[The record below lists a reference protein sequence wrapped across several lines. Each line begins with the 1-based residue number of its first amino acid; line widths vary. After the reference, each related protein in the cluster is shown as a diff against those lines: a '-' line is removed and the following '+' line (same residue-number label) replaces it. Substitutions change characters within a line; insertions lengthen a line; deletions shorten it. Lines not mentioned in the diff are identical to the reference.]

1 MKVLI
6 IDDEKLTREGI
17 ISTVNWDMLGI
28 HEILEADDGINAI
41 ALAKLHKP
49 NIILSDIRMPRMNGI
64 EMYKEIYALYPKTSI
79 IFMSGYS
86 DKEYLKAAITLKAIS
101 YVEKPIDT
109 KEIELAI
116 KNAVDI
122 QNTNLK
128 NQISLHSM
136 NKYNQSKLGLKLIY
150 SSSEV
155 DHQVH
160 TQELNSLGYQIKPTT
175 EFTTLIITLKTNLSI
190 LPDQFLNELYATIE
204 TTILNYSYEY
214 ILSIKNDQFIIL
226 HLFRNDRTK
235 EKKLITI
242 CNTLS
247 NYLKRYYG
255 HYIAVGKTVIGIKHV
270 FESYNIAVSLLQSSF
285 FYDYNSIITS
295 SSNTMP
301 SFISQSYI
309 VKFTEVVINKNYEG
323 TLITSKELYQLLK
336 NNQHILP
343 NYAKDIYYRLFTI
356 LFKTAASFHIIPFQD
371 ENSSTILDFISK
383 DNNLT
388 ELHNMLL
395 SKIEQFFNS
404 LLNKSKDNATIYAIK
419 EFIGNHYGNE
429 TLSVKD
435 ISESVYLSSSYV
447 CTLFK
452 NETGKTLNQYLTEY
466 RVEKAKNLLKDSRHK
481 ITDISSKVGY
491 SDGNYFGKTFK
502 KLVGLSPS
510 EYREHFK

>member
-17 ISTVNWDMLGI
+17 ISTVNWDMIGI
-28 HEILEADDGINAI
+28 YEILEADDGINAV

-64 EMYKEIYALYPKTSI
+64 EMYKEIYALYPSTSI

-109 KEIELAI
+109 KEIELAL
-116 KNAVDI
+116 KNAVEI
-122 QNTNLK
+122 QNTYLK
-128 NQISLHSM
+128 NQLSLHSL
-136 NKYNQSKLGLKLIY
+136 NKYNQSKLGLQLIY
-150 SSSEV
+150 PSSNAN
-155 DHQVH
+155 HQVYIR
-160 TQELNSLGYQIKPTT
+160 ELNSLGYQIRPTT
-175 EFTTLIITLKTNLSI
+175 EFTTLIITLKTNVSI
-190 LPDQFLNELYATIE
+190 LPDQFLNELYTIIE
-204 TTILNYSYEY
+204 TTILNYSFEY

-235 EKKLITI
+235 ESKLIII

-247 NYLKRYYG
+247 NYLKKSYY
-255 HYIAVGKTVIGIKHV
+255 HYIAVGKTVIGIQHV
-270 FESYNIAVSLLQSSF
+270 YASYNIAVSLLQSSF
-285 FYDYNSIITS
+285 FYDYNSVITS
-295 SSNTMP
+295 SYNTMP
-301 SFISQSYI
+301 SITSHSYI
-309 VKFTEVVINKNYEG
+309 AKFTELVVHKNYEE
-323 TLITSKELYQLLK
+323 TLITSNELYELLK

-356 LFKTAASFHIIPFQD
+356 LFETAASFHIIPFQD

-395 SKIEQFFNS
+395 SKIEQFFIC
-404 LLNKSKDNATIYAIK
+404 LFHKKKDNVTIYAIK
-419 EFIGNHYGNE
+419 EFISNHYNNE

-466 RVEKAKNLLKDSRHK
+466 RMEKAKNLLKDSRYK

-510 EYREHFK
+510 EYREHFE